1 MTHVSIIKTRNGEYR
16 GFNCIGHSGYA
27 NAGEDIVCA
36 GVTSAVMTVLNG
48 ITEVAKLN
56 ASVEVAD
63 NEIVLNLAER
73 TKTSEVLL
81 GSLKLQLE
89 VLSEDYPDTIN
100 ITVTEV

>member
-1 MTHVSIIKTRNGEYR
+1 MIKANFLRSEGFYTAFSIE
-16 GFNCIGHSGYA
+16 GHAGYA
-27 NAGEDIVCA
+27 DFGKDIVCA

-48 ITEVAKLN
+48 ITEVAKIN
-56 ASVEVAD
+56 ASVDVLE

-73 TKTSEVLL
+73 SKTGEVLL
-81 GSLKLQLE
+81 SSLRLQLE

>member
-1 MTHVSIIKTRNGEYR
+1 MIKAHFIKSEGFYTAFSIE
-16 GFNCIGHSGYA
+16 GHAGYA
-27 NAGEDIVCA
+27 DFGEDIVCA

-48 ITEVAKLN
+48 ITEVAKIN
-56 ASVEVAD
+56 ADVEVLD

-73 TKTSEVLL
+73 TKTGEVLL
-81 GSLKLQLE
+81 ESLKLQLE

>member
-1 MTHVSIIKTRNGEYR
+1 MIKANFFRSNGFFTSFSIS
-16 GFNCIGHSGYA
+16 GHAGYA
-27 NAGEDIVCA
+27 DFGEDIVCA

-48 ITEVAKLN
+48 ITEVAKIN
-56 ASVEVAD
+56 ASVDVLE

-73 TKTSEVLL
+73 SKTGEVLL
-81 GSLKLQLE
+81 SSLKLQLE

>member
-1 MTHVSIIKTRNGEYR
+1 MIKANFLRSESFYTAFAIE
-16 GFNCIGHSGYA
+16 GHAGYA
-27 NAGEDIVCA
+27 DFGEDIVCA

-48 ITEVAKLN
+48 ITEVAKIK
-56 ASVEVAD
+56 ADVEVSD

-73 TKTSEVLL
+73 TKTGEVLL
-81 GSLKLQLE
+81 ESLKLQLE

>member
-1 MTHVSIIKTRNGEYR
+1 MIKANFLRSGGFYTAFSIE
-16 GFNCIGHSGYA
+16 GHAGYA
-27 NAGEDIVCA
+27 DFGEDIVCA

-56 ASVEVAD
+56 ASVEVLE

-73 TKTSEVLL
+73 SKTGEVLL
-81 GSLKLQLE
+81 SSLRLQLE
-89 VLSEDYPDTIN
+89 VLSEDYPDTIK

>member
-1 MTHVSIIKTRNGEYR
+1 MIKANFLRSESFYTAFSIE
-16 GFNCIGHSGYA
+16 GHAGYA
-27 NAGEDIVCA
+27 DFGEDIVCA

-48 ITEVAKLN
+48 ITEVAKIN
-56 ASVEVAD
+56 ASVEVSD

-73 TKTSEVLL
+73 SKTSEVLL
-81 GSLKLQLE
+81 SSLRLQLE